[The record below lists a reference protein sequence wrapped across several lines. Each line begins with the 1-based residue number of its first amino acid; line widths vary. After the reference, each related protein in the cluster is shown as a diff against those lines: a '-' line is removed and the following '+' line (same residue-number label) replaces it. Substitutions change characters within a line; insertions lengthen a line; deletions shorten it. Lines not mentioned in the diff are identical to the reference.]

1 MSLVST
7 SQNCWVAL
15 MSRQSTWDR
24 LTYSLQPY
32 SHLSVSTELCRTNV
46 PMHNELRT
54 RQRNEKWKWWRNRFN
69 SWLSKPSQWL
79 TSPFFSPLFS
89 YIFSQSCLLELSAD
103 NCNNSVF
110 FLLTEK
116 SGPLCQHGAFTAP
129 LQDRDEQS
137 FSFYWGKN
145 FFPSSLTKSS
155 FHCQLIACCWL
166 IALILF
172 KHDSNVQQHLL
183 FVMFVCNEWARVVL
197 VTETYRAGFD

>member
-79 TSPFFSPLFS
+79 TSPFFPPFFL
-89 YIFSQSCLLELSAD
+89 IFSPSPVCWSWVLIIVIIQC
-103 NCNNSVF
+103 F
-110 FLLTEK
+110 FSSQKKVDPFVSTVHLPHPFRTEMNK
-116 SGPLCQHGAFTAP
+116 
-129 LQDRDEQS
+129 
-137 FSFYWGKN
+137 
-145 FFPSSLTKSS
+145 
-155 FHCQLIACCWL
+155 
-166 IALILF
+166 
-172 KHDSNVQQHLL
+172 
-183 FVMFVCNEWARVVL
+183 VL
-197 VTETYRAGFD
+197 VFTEVKTSSPPVSLNLHFIASWLPAVD